1 MKVWEFDYKTC
12 LEICRS
18 TNETLRKFAI
28 DAKWLHDDRNSLIE
42 RLMSTDKILTARE
55 AEIVLLKQALLD
67 AEEKPSNAELSGAK
81 HPLE

>member
-1 MKVWEFDYKTC
+1 VKEWKFDYKTC
-12 LEICRS
+12 AEICRG

-42 RLMSTDKILTARE
+42 RLMSAEKILTARE

-67 AEEKPSNAELSGAK
+67 AEEKPSN
-81 HPLE
+81 

>member
-12 LEICRS
+12 LEICRG
-18 TNETLRKFAI
+18 TNEAFRKFAI

-67 AEEKPSNAELSGAK
+67 AEEKPSSS
-81 HPLE
+81 PLNGREATRF